1 MACRRGV
8 ALLWRHRDG
17 RVIVTRRLHPFFAAF
32 EHTLSHMPII
42 ILRSLLLTGLV
53 LLAAAPAQALQPTQH
68 AAVALIADHA
78 TVAPGQT
85 FGAGLRIVHEP
96 GWHSYWQNPGD
107 SGLPTRFDWTLPEGA
122 RAGPIQW
129 PVPERLPFG
138 GLVNLG
144 YKNDLLLPATLTVP
158 ADAMPG
164 SRFAVTLRA
173 RWLICADIC
182 IPDQATLNLDLPVAA
197 TPLASGETGR
207 FAAAL
212 ARVPQAAPDWTGLSR
227 RSEAGVEVAIEG
239 AASALAGLAS
249 IEVFP
254 LTPQVVANT
263 RIDATFDESGV
274 LRFLHPL
281 SDFYAGMPAEVV
293 WVLVGHADDGRLLA
307 HELRT
312 VGEDRLGPPPE
323 PAVHAGPPPVAAV
336 APATAPALGLGLV
349 LLFALLGGILLN
361 LMPCVFPVL
370 ALKGLSVA
378 QGGPS
383 QHRHALLYTAGV
395 LLAFLALAGLLV
407 ALRATGEALGWGFQL
422 QTPWFVAAMALLMA
436 GVGFALSGLATPG
449 ASLMGFGQSLTEGDG
464 DRGAFFTG
472 VLAVVVASPCT
483 APFMGPALG
492 VALTQPGTVT
502 FAVFIALGLG
512 LALPMLVLAFSPA
525 LARRL
530 PRPGPWMERLKQ
542 GLAFPMYLTV
552 LWLAYVLGRQVGV
565 AGMTLLLGGIV
576 LMGFALW
583 WRGTAPGVAKRIVV
597 GALLLLS
604 LTPIVLVEGLRSGN
618 PSGPTARTGIEA
630 WSPERL
636 AELRAEGRPVLVN
649 FTAAWCISC
658 LANERVALM
667 GESFEALLRSTGTA
681 YLKAD
686 WTDQDP
692 RITAAL
698 AEFGRSGVPLYV
710 VYPADG
716 RAPFVLPQL
725 LTPGLVAEA
734 LQGAAANPG

>member
-1 MACRRGV
+1 M
-8 ALLWRHRDG
+8 
-17 RVIVTRRLHPFFAAF
+17 IVTRRLHPFFAAF

-182 IPDQATLNLDLPVAA
+182 IPDQAMLTLDLPVAA
-197 TPLASGETGR
+197 TPQPSVEAGR

-212 ARVPQAAPDWTGLSR
+212 ARVPQPAPAWGGLTR
-227 RSEAGVEVAIEG
+227 RSEAGIEVAIEG
-239 AASALAGLAS
+239 AAAALTGMAR
-249 IEVFP
+249 IDVFP
-254 LTPQVVANT
+254 LSPQVVANT
-263 RIDATFDESGV
+263 VIDAAFDASGV
-274 LRFLHPL
+274 LRFVQPL
-281 SDFYAGMPAEVV
+281 SDFYAGMPSEVV
-293 WVLVGHADDGRLLA
+293 WVLVGHAADGGLHA
-307 HELRT
+307 HTLRT
-312 VGEDRLGPPPE
+312 VGEDPLGPPPE
-323 PAVHAGPPPVAAV
+323 PAVQSAPPPVASAV
-336 APATAPALGLGLV
+336 AVPVIERPLGLGLV

-370 ALKGLSVA
+370 AFKGLAIA

-383 QHRHALLYTAGV
+383 QHRHALLYTAGILV
-395 LLAFLALAGLLV
+395 AFLALAGLLV

-449 ASLMGFGQSLTEGDG
+449 ASLMGFGQSLTESDG

-492 VALTQPGTVT
+492 VALTQPGAVT
-502 FAVFIALGLG
+502 FGVFVALGVG
-512 LALPMLVLAFSPA
+512 LALPMLALAFSPA
-525 LARRL
+525 LARSL

-542 GLAFPMYLTV
+542 ALAFPMYFTA

-565 AGMTLLLGGIV
+565 FGMTLLLGGIV

-583 WRGTAPGVAKRIVV
+583 WRGSAPGVAKRIAVS
-597 GALLLLS
+597 ALLLLAVA
-604 LTPIVLVEGLRSGN
+604 PVVLVEGLRSG
-618 PSGPTARTGIEA
+618 SPTAAAATVGVEA
-630 WSPERL
+630 WSPERV
-636 AELRAEGRPVLVN
+636 AALRAEGRPVLVN

-658 LANERVALM
+658 IANEGVALR
-667 GESFEALLRSTGTA
+667 GERFETLLRETGTR

-686 WTDQDP
+686 WTDHDP
-692 RITAAL
+692 TITAAL

-716 RAPFVLPQL
+716 GAPFVLPQL
-725 LTPGLVAEA
+725 LTPGIVAAA
-734 LQGAAANPG
+734 LQRAAAAGI

>member
-1 MACRRGV
+1 
-8 ALLWRHRDG
+8 
-17 RVIVTRRLHPFFAAF
+17 
-32 EHTLSHMPII
+32 MPIAV
-42 ILRSLLLTGLV
+42 LRSLLFAALALF
-53 LLAAAPAQALQPTQH
+53 AAAPAHALQPTQH
-68 AAVALIADHA
+68 AAVALVADHA
-78 TVAPGQT
+78 AVAPGQT

-107 SGLPTRFDWTLPEGA
+107 SGLPTRFDWTLPDGA
-122 RAGPIQW
+122 SAGPIQW
-129 PVPERLPFG
+129 PLPERLPFG

-144 YKNDLLLPATLTVP
+144 YKGELLLPATLTVP
-158 ADAMPG
+158 TDAAPG

-173 RWLICADIC
+173 RWLICAEIC
-182 IPDQATLNLDLPVAA
+182 IPDQATLALELPVAA
-197 TPLASGETGR
+197 TPLASAEAGR

-212 ARVPQAAPDWTGLSR
+212 ARVPQPAPDWTGLTR
-227 RSEAGVEVAIEG
+227 RSDAGVEVAIEG
-239 AASALAGLAS
+239 AAGALADMAR

-254 LTPQVVANT
+254 LSPQVVANT
-263 RIDATFDESGV
+263 RIDAALDEGGV
-274 LRFLHPL
+274 LRFVHTL
-281 SDFYAGMPAEVV
+281 SDFYAGMPGEVG
-293 WVLVGHADDGRLLA
+293 WVVVGHASDGGLHA
-307 HELRT
+307 HEVRIP
-312 VGEDRLGPPPE
+312 GEDRLGPPPE
-323 PAVHAGPPPVAAV
+323 PASHAAPPPISAAAPVAER
-336 APATAPALGLGLV
+336 PLGLGLV

-502 FAVFIALGLG
+502 FAVFVALGLG

-542 GLAFPMYLTV
+542 ALAFPMYLTA
-552 LWLAYVLGRQVGV
+552 LWLAWVLGRQVGV
-565 AGMTLLLGGIV
+565 DGMALLVGGIV
-576 LMGFALW
+576 LLGFALW
-583 WRGTAPGVAKRIVV
+583 WRGPAPGTPKRVAVT
-597 GALLLLS
+597 ALLLLALS
-604 LTPIVLVEGLRSGN
+604 PILLVEGLRTGN
-618 PSGPTARTGIEA
+618 PSGQAVASGVEA
-630 WSPERL
+630 WSPERV

-658 LANERVALM
+658 IANERVVLK
-667 GESFEALLRSTGTA
+667 GERFEALLRTTGTV

-686 WTDQDP
+686 WTDHDP

-698 AEFGRSGVPLYV
+698 AEFGRTGVPLYV

-716 RAPFVLPQL
+716 SAPFLLPQL
-725 LTPGLVAEA
+725 LTPGLIDDA
-734 LQGAAANPG
+734 LRGAMAQALR